1 MDKIATE
8 APLSPLG
15 DLHVLLYRM
24 ALEHGRLRPRAAALH
39 LDVPGAE
46 VCAAVED
53 LSRLHLLHPTEDAP
67 DAARPAGAP
76 DTTWRD
82 TEYAPR
88 SPDVAVTHVTGPIE
102 AQIQQLHRESER
114 MSSHVMAMKPV
125 FEESWHGHFTR
136 TPIEYLT
143 LLDAVRSA
151 LERLSAAARVEVA
164 AAHPDLPTPTT
175 LEEGLQRTTEVI
187 DRGVLMRTIYPH
199 SVLTHAYMQQH
210 LSKMVALGAQVR
222 TTAHVPDRVLF
233 FDATTAVLA
242 DHGSSADGSPGDG
255 KGALAVRDPSLV
267 RFLYRSW
274 ESVWDS
280 ARPFTGASDDGSAKD
295 ELRRS
300 ILELLESG
308 MKDGMAARRLA
319 MSVTTYRRHVTELLA
334 ELGAQSRFQAGSYA
348 RRAGLLDG

>member
-8 APLSPLG
+8 APTLSPLG

-24 ALEHGRLRPRAAALH
+24 ALEQGRLRPEAAARR
-39 LDVPGAE
+39 LDVPGAD
-46 VCAAVED
+46 VSAAVDD
-53 LSRLHLLHPTEDAP
+53 LHRLHLLHPAEEGP
-67 DAARPAGAP
+67 GAARPPGEHAAGA
-76 DTTWRD
+76 RRG
-82 TEYAPR
+82 TEYAAR

-102 AQIQQLHRESER
+102 ARIQQLHRESER
-114 MSSHVMAMKPV
+114 MSSHVLAMKPV

-143 LLDAVRSA
+143 LPDAVRSA
-151 LERLSAAARVEVA
+151 LERLSAAARTEVA
-164 AAHPDLPTPTT
+164 GAHPDVPDPAT

-187 DRGVLMRTIYPH
+187 GRGVLVRTLYPH
-199 SVLTHAYMQQH
+199 SVLTHAHVQRH
-210 LSKMVALGAQVR
+210 LGRMVALGAQVR

-233 FDATTAVLA
+233 FDAGTAVLA
-242 DHGSSADGSPGDG
+242 DHGSSSGDG
-255 KGALAVRDPSLV
+255 KGALSVRDPSLV

-274 ESVWDS
+274 ESAWES
-280 ARPFTGASDDGSAKD
+280 ARPFTGAPGDGGAKD

-300 ILELLESG
+300 VLELLESG

-348 RRAGLLDG
+348 RRAGLLNG

>member
-1 MDKIATE
+1 MDKFATE
-8 APLSPLG
+8 APALSPLG

-24 ALEHGRLRPRAAALH
+24 ALEQGSLRPEAAARR
-39 LDVPGAE
+39 LDVPGAD
-46 VCAAVED
+46 VSAAVDD
-53 LSRLHLLHPTEDAP
+53 LSRLHLL
-67 DAARPAGAP
+67 RPAEEGTGAGRP
-76 DTTWRD
+76 PGEHTAGHG
-82 TEYAPR
+82 TEYAAR
-88 SPDVAVTHVTGPIE
+88 SPDAAVTHVTGPIE
-102 AQIQQLHRESER
+102 ARIQQLHRESER
-114 MSSHVMAMKPV
+114 MSSHVLAMKPV

-143 LLDAVRSA
+143 LPDAVRSA
-151 LERLSAAARVEVA
+151 LERLSAAARTEVA
-164 AAHPDLPTPTT
+164 AAHPDVPAPAA

-187 DRGVLMRTIYPH
+187 GRGVLARTLYPH
-199 SVLTHAYMQQH
+199 SVLTHAHVRRH
-210 LSKMVALGAQVR
+210 LSRMVALGAQVR

-233 FDATTAVLA
+233 FDAGTAVLA
-242 DHGSSADGSPGDG
+242 DHGSSSGDG

-274 ESVWDS
+274 ESAWES
-280 ARPFTGASDDGSAKD
+280 ARPFTGTPGDGGAKD

-300 ILELLESG
+300 VLELLESG

>member
-24 ALEHGRLRPRAAALH
+24 ALEHGRLRPRDAALH

-46 VCAAVED
+46 VCAAVDE
-53 LSRLHLLHPTEDAP
+53 LSRLHLLHPAEDAP
-67 DAARPAGAP
+67 EAARPASSAACDG
-76 DTTWRD
+76 D

-102 AQIQQLHRESER
+102 SQIQQLHRESER

-143 LLDAVRSA
+143 TLDAVRAA
-151 LERLSAAARVEVA
+151 LARLSAAARVEVA
-164 AAHPDLPTPTT
+164 AAHPDLPAPAT
-175 LEEGLQRTTEVI
+175 LEEGLQRTTETI
-187 DRGVLMRTIYPH
+187 GRGVLLRTVYPH
-199 SVLTHAYMQQH
+199 SVLSHAYMRQH
-210 LSKMVALGAQVR
+210 LSRMVALGAQVR
-222 TTAHVPDRVLF
+222 TTGHVPDRVLF

-242 DHGSSADGSPGDG
+242 DHGSSSEDG

-274 ESVWDS
+274 ESAWES
-280 ARPFTGASDDGSAKD
+280 ARPFTGETDDGSAKD

-300 ILELLESG
+300 VLELLESG
-308 MKDGMAARRLA
+308 MKDEVAARRLA
-319 MSVTTYRRHVTELLA
+319 MSVTTYRRHVTELLT

-348 RRAGLLDG
+348 RRAGLLEG

>member
-1 MDKIATE
+1 MDEFATE
-8 APLSPLG
+8 APTLSPLG

-24 ALEHGRLRPRAAALH
+24 ALEQGRLRPKAAARRLA
-39 LDVPGAE
+39 VPGAD
-46 VCAAVED
+46 VSAAVDD
-53 LSRLHLLHPTEDAP
+53 LTRLHLLRPAEEGP
-67 DAARPAGAP
+67 DGSPGERPAG
-76 DTTWRD
+76 RD
-82 TEYAPR
+82 TAYAAR
-88 SPDVAVTHVTGPIE
+88 SPDAAVTHVTGPIE
-102 AQIQQLHRESER
+102 ARIQQLHRESER
-114 MSSHVMAMKPV
+114 MSSHVLAMKPV

-143 LLDAVRSA
+143 LPDAVRSA
-151 LERLSAAARVEVA
+151 LERLSAAARTEVA
-164 AAHPDLPTPTT
+164 AAHPDVPAPAT

-187 DRGVLMRTIYPH
+187 GRGVLVRTLYPH
-199 SVLTHAYMQQH
+199 SVLTHAHVRRH
-210 LSKMVALGAQVR
+210 LGRMVALGAQVR

-233 FDATTAVLA
+233 FDAGTAVLA
-242 DHGSSADGSPGDG
+242 DHGSSSGDG

-274 ESVWDS
+274 ESAWES
-280 ARPFTGASDDGSAKD
+280 ARPFTGTPGDGCAKD

-300 ILELLESG
+300 VLELLESG

>member
-8 APLSPLG
+8 AAISPLG

-24 ALEHGRLRPRAAALH
+24 ALEQGRLRPSAAAIR
-39 LDVPGAE
+39 LDVPQSE
-46 VCAAVED
+46 VRAAVED
-53 LSRLHLLHPTEDAP
+53 LSRLHLLHPAEEGHGTAP
-67 DAARPAGAP
+67 PPGEPSAGSP
-76 DTTWRD
+76 LD

-102 AQIQQLHRESER
+102 AKIQQLHRESER
-114 MSSHVMAMKPV
+114 MSCHVMAMKPV

-151 LERLSAAARVEVA
+151 LERLSASARVEVA
-164 AAHPDLPTPTT
+164 AAHPDLPAPAT

-187 DRGVLMRTIYPH
+187 GRGVLMRTIYPH

-210 LSKMVALGAQVR
+210 LSRMVALGAQIR
-222 TTAHVPDRVLF
+222 TTAHVPDRILF

-242 DHGSSADGSPGDG
+242 DHGSSPGEG

-274 ESVWDS
+274 ESVWES
-280 ARPFTGASDDGSAKD
+280 ARPFTGATDDGSAKD